1 MKRVLLTYGIIS
13 GAIVSSMLLLSMP
26 LYENGTLDF
35 SSGMVVGYATMVIAL
50 SLVFFGVRTFRDEY
64 NGGKISFWKA
74 VQVGLY
80 ISLIA
85 SVMYCITW
93 EVCYHT
99 LASDFMAR
107 MSEYYVDE
115 KKAAGA
121 TVEELETLRAEMNQ
135 FENMYQNPVIRFGY
149 TLFEILP
156 MGLLFTLVSAGLL
169 RRTSPTQ
176 Q

>member
-35 SSGMVVGYATMVIAL
+35 SNGMVVGYATMVIAL

-121 TVEELETLRAEMNQ
+121 TAEELETLRAEMNQ

-176 Q
+176 R